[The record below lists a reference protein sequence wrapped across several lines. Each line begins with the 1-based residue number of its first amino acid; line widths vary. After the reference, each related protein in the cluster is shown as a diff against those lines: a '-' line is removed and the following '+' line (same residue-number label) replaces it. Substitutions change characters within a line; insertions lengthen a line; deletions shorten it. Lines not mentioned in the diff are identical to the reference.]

1 MKLLLQV
8 PTAIIVVLIL
18 ATWIA
23 SLRLVVLPP
32 GSFKLR
38 AMTALVYQ
46 GHDYRLVDSPRAMCD
61 RQAYQAKDCE
71 EVAMNHLGK
80 RVLFRLPY
88 SNGSTTLPSPVLRH
102 RTWRS
107 KIRHCAAPSSS
118 CGHMGSLAQRSG
130 RLTHCHAQR
139 VA

>member
-46 GHDYRLVDSPRAMCD
+46 GHGYRLVDSPRAMCG
-61 RQAYQAKDCE
+61 RQAYPAKDCE
-71 EVAMNHLGK
+71 DVAMNHLGK

-88 SNGSTTLPSPVLRH
+88 SQWLYDFTEPGAAASNVAVEDTPLR
-102 RTWRS
+102 
-107 KIRHCAAPSSS
+107 SSI
-118 CGHMGSLAQRSG
+118 Q
-130 RLTHCHAQR
+130 
-139 VA
+139 

>member
-32 GSFKLR
+32 GSFKFR

-46 GHDYRLVDSPRAMCD
+46 GHDYRLVDSPRAMCN

-71 EVAMNHLGK
+71 EVAINQLGK

-88 SNGSTTLPSPVLRH
+88 SQWLYDFTEPGAAASNVAVEDTPLR
-102 RTWRS
+102 
-107 KIRHCAAPSSS
+107 SSI
-118 CGHMGSLAQRSG
+118 Q
-130 RLTHCHAQR
+130 
-139 VA
+139 